1 MRARAR
7 VVLVTARGSAVVHP
21 ERWQS
26 VKPREGVRVVIRLVP
41 GKNALRAVLSIVVT
55 VAAVAIGAWAAA
67 ALEYAVGTTGYAV
80 TSALVGMGVSL
91 LGSLLFNALIPPVK
105 PEDTKPNYTLSGWR
119 NRLDPDGA
127 VPVVLGQTR
136 YAPPFAARS
145 YTEIVGDRQY
155 VRALFVFGEGPLSL
169 SEFRIGET
177 SLADYDEVEI
187 EVREG
192 LANDEPVTLYPQ
204 QVPEEQIGVDLIK
217 PLQRD
222 DQGNVIRGKVG
233 QRVYQRRLSRDEWE
247 WVAEDTRIRSLL

>member
-7 VVLVTARGSAVVHP
+7 VVLVTARGSAVFHP
-21 ERWQS
+21 ERWHS

-136 YAPPFAARS
+136 YAPPFTARS

-192 LANDEPVTLYPQ
+192 LANDDPVT
-204 QVPEEQIGVDLIK
+204 
-217 PLQRD
+217 
-222 DQGNVIRGKVG
+222 
-233 QRVYQRRLSRDEWE
+233 S
-247 WVAEDTRIRSLL
+247 IRSRCRKSRSALI